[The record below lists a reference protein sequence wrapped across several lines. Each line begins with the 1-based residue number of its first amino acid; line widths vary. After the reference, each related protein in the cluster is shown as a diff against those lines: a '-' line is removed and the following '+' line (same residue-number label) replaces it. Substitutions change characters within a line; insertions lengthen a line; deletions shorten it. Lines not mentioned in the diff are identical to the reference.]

1 MQKTKIEE
9 LISRNEG
16 NVIEIT
22 EPSFWIND
30 IKQTTGDNK
39 IEVEFSSQKS
49 WLHVK
54 QSYSKIAKIFPVD
67 GNHGVFKKNGLSV
80 SRPDDF
86 QYYESSNKIEEIRR
100 AGDCDCLITQEQW
113 HLLEFKTEAS
123 SLDLKQIEN
132 NRNKARMQ
140 LARTL
145 TALKEQLASTPE
157 ILCVIVAPA
166 VWPKT
171 ATKDIAGAVRF
182 KKNYGTSL
190 EIVQVGEAYFLD

>member
-16 NVIEIT
+16 NVIEIIK
-22 EPSFWIND
+22 PSFWIND
-30 IKQTTGDNK
+30 VKQTTGDNK
-39 IEVEFSSQKS
+39 IEVEFLSQKS

-54 QSYSKIAKIFPVD
+54 QTHSKISKVFPVD

-86 QYYESSNKIEEIRR
+86 QYYESSNKIEEIKR

-132 NRNKARMQ
+132 NRNKAKMQ

-182 KKNYGTSL
+182 KKSYGTPL
-190 EIVQVGEAYFLD
+190 KIVQSSEAYFLD

>member
-16 NVIEIT
+16 NVIEIIK
-22 EPSFWIND
+22 PSFWIND
-30 IKQTTGDNK
+30 VKQTTGDNK
-39 IEVEFSSQKS
+39 IEVEFLSQKS
-49 WLHVK
+49 WLHVR
-54 QSYSKIAKIFPVD
+54 QSHSKISKVFPVD
-67 GNHGVFKKNGLSV
+67 GNYGVFKKNGLSV

-86 QYYESSNKIEEIRR
+86 QYYESSNKIEEIKR

-132 NRNKARMQ
+132 NRNKAKMQ

-190 EIVQVGEAYFLD
+190 EIVQAGETYFLD